1 MYYIPQV
8 TKSGCGFACLKML
21 LAIAHKDERYLYLK
35 EDENHGSYS
44 YQDLLEVAQRYEVTL
59 VGLKYDD
66 KSDLRHFKKF
76 PLILTV
82 LGQNQSPHAVL
93 VVKRSGNRIKIHDPS
108 KGVYWQS
115 VDKFIRIW
123 DGTALAI
130 NHVENCPFTLRQVD
144 AKDRK
149 GEALSYVF
157 QGLAA
162 LFIAL
167 ATFFVKPDGTF
178 FLPLLFIG
186 LSLLCEIILRTMLL
200 KRMQKYDRYL
210 RRFLPYVYKRDYF
223 EFYRR
228 GQQYKVSA
236 LTMGLNFIFYFL
248 VVILIIT
255 VSLINSLSYGIA
267 IGVAF
272 LCAFI
277 VAVVLAPFKK
287 NLNLEMI
294 AEEDELRKVKEE
306 EEMEMK
312 VKTLEVKSY
321 RFAYYEFATKVIV
334 GAFFLLASFL
344 MCRLENTFAITNLVF
359 YTCVSFLIYQYLVP
373 LFQYDQK
380 VNENTLNKA
389 RINNLVH
396 QNDEIDSKRAQ

>member
-1 MYYIPQV
+1 M
-8 TKSGCGFACLKML
+8 
-21 LAIAHKDERYLYLK
+21 
-35 EDENHGSYS
+35 
-44 YQDLLEVAQRYEVTL
+44 
-59 VGLKYDD
+59 
-66 KSDLRHFKKF
+66 
-76 PLILTV
+76 
-82 LGQNQSPHAVL
+82 
-93 VVKRSGNRIKIHDPS
+93 VKRKGKRIKIHDPG
-108 KGVYWQS
+108 KGIYWQS
-115 VDKFIRIW
+115 INKFIRTW

-162 LFIAL
+162 VFIAL
-167 ATFFVKPDGTF
+167 ATFFIKPDGSF

-186 LSLLCEIILRTMLL
+186 LSLACEIVLRTMLL

-210 RRFLPYVYKRDYF
+210 RRFLPYVYKKDYF

-248 VVILIIT
+248 VVMLIIT
-255 VSLINSLSYGIA
+255 VSLINSFSYAIS

-272 LCAFI
+272 LSAFI

-294 AEEDELRKVKEE
+294 AQEDELRKVSEE
-306 EEMEMK
+306 DEMEMK

-334 GAFFLLASFL
+334 GVFFLLASFL
-344 MCRLENTFAITNLVF
+344 ICRLENTFAITNIVF

-380 VNENTLNKA
+380 VHENTLNKA

-396 QNDEIDSKRAQ
+396 QNDEINSKRAL